1 MRIHSAFLLG
11 LAGAALVAAC
21 AGTSTKDGSGDTDPD
36 DSDTTYVPD
45 TGETGADGGDSDG
58 FVVTFDQDRYMV
70 DALEVLA
77 HGGVDLTG
85 DGYVDNKVGGLL
97 DAIGTLGSLGIS
109 LDQVNENIA
118 NLLDSEGAIVL
129 MAVEHDQG
137 RAVHMDLVTGQRVV
151 PDGLQGVPDAYD
163 DKGVPKQRLVGAFD
177 AAEHFTTQDGAIE
190 LPLQFYVDEPALLV
204 SATHVRSDVTL
215 KPAGIEG
222 YLAGAFSVERVMTD
236 IVEPL
241 VRDYYYDNPNQAD
254 NLLDSIRP
262 IVASQADIDVDT
274 EDPKLS
280 GAFSFKAHQEDW
292 SDPAP

>member
-1 MRIHSAFLLG
+1 
-11 LAGAALVAAC
+11 
-21 AGTSTKDGSGDTDPD
+21 
-36 DSDTTYVPD
+36 
-45 TGETGADGGDSDG
+45 
-58 FVVTFDQDRYMV
+58 
-70 DALEVLA
+70 
-77 HGGVDLTG
+77 
-85 DGYVDNKVGGLL
+85 
-97 DAIGTLGSLGIS
+97 
-109 LDQVNENIA
+109 
-118 NLLDSEGAIVL
+118 
-129 MAVEHDQG
+129 
-137 RAVHMDLVTGQRVV
+137 
-151 PDGLQGVPDAYD
+151 
-163 DKGVPKQRLVGAFD
+163 VGAFD

-241 VRDYYYDNPNQAD
+241 VRDYYYDDPDRAD
-254 NLLDSIRP
+254 ELLDLIRP

-280 GAFSFKAHQEDW
+280 GAFSFEAHQEDW